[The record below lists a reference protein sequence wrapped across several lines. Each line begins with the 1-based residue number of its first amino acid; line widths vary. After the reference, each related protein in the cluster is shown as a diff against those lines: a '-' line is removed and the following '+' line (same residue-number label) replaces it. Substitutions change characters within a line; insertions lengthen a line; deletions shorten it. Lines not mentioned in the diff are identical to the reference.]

1 MPETKLLPQI
11 LRVVKEDN
19 RLTLHLKIPEDLVY
33 FEGHFPGLPILP
45 GVVQIHWAAELFL
58 THWQTPIRFQRMEV
72 IKFRHLLR
80 SAMEVELRLD
90 FDADKRRLVFEYY
103 SDQRQYS
110 SGRIYW
116 QPL

>member
-58 THWQTPIRFQRMEV
+58 AHWQMPIRFQRMEV

-80 SAMEVELRLD
+80 PAMEVELRLD

-103 SDQRQYS
+103 LDQRQYS